1 MMWPKQMSRQD
12 MEMFIR
18 ENLDAF
24 LDILLTAYGMTVDEI
39 VTEHMLE
46 EAEGFVSDTW
56 YWEAC

>member
-1 MMWPKQMSRQD
+1 MMWPKNMSRQD

-18 ENLDAF
+18 ENLDQF

-39 VTEHMLE
+39 VTEHMMD
-46 EAEGFVSDTW
+46 EAEDFVSETM